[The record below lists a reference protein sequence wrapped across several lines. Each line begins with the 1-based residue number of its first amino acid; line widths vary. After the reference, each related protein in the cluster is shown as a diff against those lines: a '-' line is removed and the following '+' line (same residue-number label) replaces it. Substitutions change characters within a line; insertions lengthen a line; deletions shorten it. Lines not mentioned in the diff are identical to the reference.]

1 MPVAGLA
8 GYPVRSSCVET
19 EDLFGV
25 GEVLGEILSQAQDD
39 GILIP
44 VILREGEGSLC
55 SG

>member
-39 GILIP
+39 RDDGPIFK
-44 VILREGEGSLC
+44 RG
-55 SG
+55 